1 MAGGKEVRVL
11 HALDSMVG
19 GGAQQVVLDLVTWS
33 SSAGIA
39 TAVIAVD
46 GARASDIPQG
56 VEFIEAPEGFRQYV
70 SALFSAC
77 RSFRPTVL
85 HAHQRREALACAIVG
100 RMLSIPVVEHAHTVL
115 PDTRMKALSFRAR
128 HIFSVGPAVTSMLT
142 TTFHVPERRI
152 DTIGNLVPRAA
163 LEPHSDIRPADDI
176 VIGVGRLEE
185 QKDPQHFSDIVAKA
199 DGRFSGVWFGDGPLR
214 EAVLEHAANTGSPVR
229 FAGRTSAIIDEMD
242 RAAALLLTSR
252 WEGTPLVVLEA
263 FARGLL
269 VIAIEA
275 PGVTELVAGRGILIP
290 ADANAADAADRVAT
304 ALAADTSALRDAARA
319 YADEHADPDVV
330 FAPVLAT
337 YRELAAH

>member
-1 MAGGKEVRVL
+1 MAGATELRVL

-19 GGAQQVVLDLVTWS
+19 GGAQQVVLDLVSWS

-39 TAVIAVD
+39 TAIIAVD
-46 GARASDIPQG
+46 GARSADIPQD
-56 VEFIEAPEGFRQYV
+56 VEFIAAPEGFRGYV
-70 SALFSAC
+70 SALLAAC

-100 RMLSIPVVEHAHTVL
+100 RMLGIPVVEHAHTVL
-115 PDTRMKALSFRAR
+115 PDTRMKSLSFRAR
-128 HIFSVGPAVTSMLT
+128 HIFSVGPAVTAMLT
-142 TTFHVPERRI
+142 TTFRVPASRI

-163 LEPHSDIRPADDI
+163 LEPHSDIRPLDDV
-176 VIGVGRLEE
+176 VIGIGRLED
-185 QKDPQHFSDIVAKA
+185 QKDPQHFSDIVAHA
-199 DGRFSGVWFGDGPLR
+199 NGRFRGVWFGDGPLR
-214 EAVLEHAANTGSPVR
+214 ETVLAHAEHTGSPVE
-229 FAGRTSAIIDEMD
+229 FAGRSNAIINEMD

-269 VIAIEA
+269 VVAVEA
-275 PGVTELVAGRGILIP
+275 PGVTELVDGRGILIP
-290 ADANAADAADRVAT
+290 ADTAAPEAADRVAT
-304 ALAADTSALRDAARA
+304 ALAADTNALRDAARA

-337 YRELAAH
+337 YRRLASH